1 MPFAPVVMDTFVDNI
16 FDVKKSKYT
25 AEFMT
30 MLYDTK
36 PEWHDKI
43 PAVVHPVDK
52 TARIQIVTPKSNSK
66 FYELISQFWLL
77 TQIPVLLN
85 TSFNVHGEPIVC
97 HPKEAFVHLDNE
109 IVDILVINNKVYTKK

>member
-36 PEWHDKI
+36 EEWHNKI

-52 TARIQIVTPKSNSK
+52 TARIQIVTPKSNPK
-66 FYELISQFWLL
+66 FYELELYEKSNNIRL
-77 TQIPVLLN
+77 
-85 TSFNVHGEPIVC
+85 IV
-97 HPKEAFVHLDNE
+97 
-109 IVDILVINNKVYTKK
+109 IYVDDTNI